1 MKSFFIKPGTRKR
14 LMVRSNDGEA
24 QEALEGF
31 ASRVGFYRVGFVGF
45 WWAVLTA
52 KRPKPIIEVGETE
65 DSASLGE

>member
-1 MKSFFIKPGTRKR
+1 
-14 LMVRSNDGEA
+14 MVRSNDGEA

-52 KRPKPIIEVGETE
+52 KSKKRLAKINKANSQPPARK
-65 DSASLGE
+65 